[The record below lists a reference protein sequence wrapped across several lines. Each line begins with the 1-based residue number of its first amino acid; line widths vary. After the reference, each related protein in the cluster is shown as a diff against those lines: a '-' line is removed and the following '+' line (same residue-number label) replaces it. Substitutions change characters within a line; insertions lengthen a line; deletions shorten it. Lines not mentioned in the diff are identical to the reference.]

1 MCCWPDELSSIT
13 RLLSPREASQF
24 LIERARM
31 RASGSG
37 DNMSLAI
44 VKVEPLPAE
53 TSQAVVPGSKRAKA
67 KPPVRS

>member
-1 MCCWPDELSSIT
+1 
-13 RLLSPREASQF
+13 
-24 LIERARM
+24 M

-53 TSQAVVPGSKRAKA
+53 TSQAVVPGGKRAKA